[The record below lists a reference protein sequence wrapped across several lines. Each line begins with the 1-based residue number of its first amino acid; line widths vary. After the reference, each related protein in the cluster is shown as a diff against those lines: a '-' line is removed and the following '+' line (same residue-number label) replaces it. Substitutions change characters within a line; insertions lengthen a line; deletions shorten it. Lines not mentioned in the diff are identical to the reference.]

1 MSVEEIST
9 TELLN
14 LTKTYLRQQAELY
27 GSEFYSDVE
36 RCLSPSSTEERTLET
51 FYDQIKDCQKC
62 ELAKGRTRF
71 VFGTGKPDARL
82 MCIGEAPGYEEDRAG
97 EPFVGAAGQL
107 LNKILASVGFTR
119 EEVYIANIVKCRPPR
134 NRDPEAHEISECM
147 PYLREQIE
155 MIRPKLILALGRV
168 AAQSLLG
175 TQASLGSLRG
185 REHHFENMKVLVTYH
200 PAALLRNPQWKRG
213 VWEDIQGLRRIYDE
227 VVGDKPPMEFN
238 KNQ

>member
-1 MSVEEIST
+1 MSGELIST
-9 TELLN
+9 TEWLN
-14 LTKTYLRQQAELY
+14 LTKTYLRQRSELY

-36 RCLSPSSTEERTLET
+36 RSLSPSPTEKRTLET

-71 VFGTGKPDARL
+71 VFGTGRRDAQL

-119 EEVYIANIVKCRPPR
+119 EEVYIANIVKCRPPG
-134 NRDPEAHEISECM
+134 NRDPEVHEISECM
-147 PYLREQIE
+147 PYLREQIDT
-155 MIRPKLILALGRV
+155 IRPKLILALGRV

-175 TQASLGSLRG
+175 TEASLGSLRD
-185 REHHFENMKVLVTYH
+185 REHHFENIKVLVTYH
-200 PAALLRNPQWKRG
+200 PAALLRNPQWKRSA
-213 VWEDIQGLRRIYDE
+213 WEDIQGLRRMYDQ

-238 KNQ
+238 KKQ